1 MKRILE
7 DWRNWYRKSL
17 LNFPPHYVVYRFESC
32 IFRLERNGM
41 TKYFCD
47 KCGKELSEPYCLY
60 TIGWILCGICLP
72 KFKEENTVNNIL
84 VIPNKLHL

>member
-1 MKRILE
+1 
-7 DWRNWYRKSL
+7 
-17 LNFPPHYVVYRFESC
+17 
-32 IFRLERNGM
+32 M